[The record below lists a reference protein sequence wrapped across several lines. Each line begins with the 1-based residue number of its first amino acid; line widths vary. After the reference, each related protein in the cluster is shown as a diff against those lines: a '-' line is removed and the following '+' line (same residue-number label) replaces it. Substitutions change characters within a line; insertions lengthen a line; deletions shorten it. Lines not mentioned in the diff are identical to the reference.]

1 MNWVNLIP
9 QNIILRGINHR
20 TTKRIIP
27 SLKKFFKTVNTTY
40 IFLRVTYIHSKNYRR
55 IQGPD

>member
-20 TTKRIIP
+20 TTKPIIP
-27 SLKKFFKTVNTTY
+27 SLKIFFKTVNTTY
-40 IFLRVTYIHSKNYRR
+40 IFFRVTYIRSKNYRR